1 MGWFRRKTGYSL
13 LKMPFALV
21 FSLLFI
27 AVSAPFVIV
36 YALTLGVMAYISYG
50 EGSDELDTTDEAISR
65 WFYRIG
71 RGFRNMAK

>member
-1 MGWFRRKTGYSL
+1 MGWFKRKTGYSL

-21 FSLLFI
+21 MTLLFI

-36 YALTLGVMAYISYG
+36 YALTLGVIAYIIYG
-50 EGSDELDTTDEAISR
+50 EGSDEMDTTDEAISR

-71 RGFRNMAK
+71 QGFNNMAR